1 MWAQV
6 ANSGQQAWWRAP
18 LPAEPSFDFETLKVS
33 LTVSWSKG
41 PDVFLL
47 GLLNS
52 LDYRSA
58 TPGPAVLSYSM
69 EGFFLIN

>member
-1 MWAQV
+1 M
-6 ANSGQQAWWRAP
+6 
-18 LPAEPSFDFETLKVS
+18 S
-33 LTVSWSKG
+33 LTVSWPKG
-41 PDVFLL
+41 LDVFLL

-52 LDYRSA
+52 LDYRPA